1 MFITEM
7 ITWLQHNG
15 NIMMQ
20 LQWIT
25 IIREAFWDTQIC
37 TTLQIHHVML
47 SYLSRQSRN
56 LCSSQYFATVVYCWY
71 YLHVWEFQALMSL
84 FFFLDCAQ
92 NQREEMV
99 LVEGIWEFQVLI
111 NFFFFPGQCPKSE
124 GRNGV
129 GWKSLNIKIKA
140 DTWESTRK
148 Q

>member
-84 FFFLDCAQ
+84 FFFSWIVPKIRGKKWYWLKKFGSFRSWLIFFFFLDSAQ

-99 LVEGIWEFQVLI
+99 LVERV
-111 NFFFFPGQCPKSE
+111 
-124 GRNGV
+124 
-129 GWKSLNIKIKA
+129 
-140 DTWESTRK
+140 
-148 Q
+148 